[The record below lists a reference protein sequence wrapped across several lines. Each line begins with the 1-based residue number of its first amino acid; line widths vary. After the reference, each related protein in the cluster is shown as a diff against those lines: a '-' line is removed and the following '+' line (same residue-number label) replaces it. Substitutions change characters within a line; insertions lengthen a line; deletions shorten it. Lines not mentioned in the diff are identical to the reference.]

1 MTRTDELRVRIGPA
15 LHARL
20 AQLRNERHVN
30 VSAWTRTLLKDAL
43 DREFPPERGDDD
55 QPETA
60 DPVGGWKPRKVGN
73 DWAAVLEGH
82 AVADL
87 PDDLCGTAIA
97 ITDRKGES
105 WTAAVTEVLER
116 SGERIVVRHS
126 GRPRA

>member
-1 MTRTDELRVRIGPA
+1 MKRTDELRVRIGPA
-15 LHARL
+15 LRARL
-20 AQLRNERHVN
+20 TRLRNERHVN
-30 VSAWTRTLLKDAL
+30 VSAWTRKQLKDAL
-43 DREFPPERGDDD
+43 DREFQAEPGDAPPE
-55 QPETA
+55 TS

-87 PDDLCGTAIA
+87 PDDLRGTAIA